1 MIEDR
6 MEKALCEQIKWELY
20 SSYLYLS
27 MSAYFSS
34 ISLPGF
40 AHWMKTQAQEELLHA
55 MKFYE
60 YVIGRGGKVILLSI
74 DQPKS
79 EWESPKKV
87 FEDVY
92 AHEQKVTGLING
104 LVDLA
109 TSEKDYATI
118 NMLQWFVAEQVQEE
132 STAEEILQKVKLV
145 SEEKGMGVLYML
157 DRDLSQRPLKLQ
169 EVITTDGGG

>member
-1 MIEDR
+1 MIEDG
-6 MEKALCEQIKWELY
+6 MEKALNEQIRWELY

-40 AHWMKTQAQEELLHA
+40 AHWMKSQAQEELLHA

-60 YVIGRGGKVILLSI
+60 YLIGRGGKVILLSI
-74 DQPKS
+74 NQPQF
-79 EWESPKKV
+79 EWESPQKV
-87 FEDVY
+87 FEDIY
-92 AHEQKVTGLING
+92 GHEQKVTGLING

-109 TSEKDYATI
+109 TSKKDYATI
-118 NMLQWFVAEQVQEE
+118 NMLQWFVAEQVEEE
-132 STAEEILQKVKLV
+132 STAEEILQKIRLV
-145 SEEKGMGVLYML
+145 SEEKGVGVLYML

-169 EVITTDGGG
+169 EVMTTEGGK